1 MIRANILSG
10 SIYYALNKM
19 EEEGLIAAEAE
30 ERTGARLRKIYAI
43 TDAGRVHFNEL
54 LLHSLSTPPHSAKS
68 DFTLGLAWIHMLPKD
83 DALAVLRHNLSQ
95 LEQQKQLWELGKRI
109 KGEHGLSS
117 FVEAGF
123 DNAIELM
130 EADIRYITRLIALL
144 QL

>member
-1 MIRANILSG
+1 
-10 SIYYALNKM
+10 
-19 EEEGLIAAEAE
+19 
-30 ERTGARLRKIYAI
+30 
-43 TDAGRVHFNEL
+43 
-54 LLHSLSTPPHSAKS
+54 
-68 DFTLGLAWIHMLPKD
+68 MLPKD

-117 FVEAGF
+117 FVEASF